1 MDAVR
6 ERTRRIQRGLGDLW
20 SPIFGGFGRV
30 TPIQA
35 EAMPVLLDRR
45 DAVLTSPTASG
56 KSEAALAPAIR
67 DLIDNG
73 GEGAGLLWVIPT
85 RALVADMDRRF
96 RDLLGSLGVPAAF
109 RTSDRAHLPAVPPR
123 ALFTTPES
131 LDSLLCRRRDLFQ
144 NSVRTVVLD
153 ELHLLD
159 GTPRGDQLRVLL
171 RRLVGDHLKAPPHR
185 VILSATVADPPALAA
200 RYIGD
205 AVICT
210 SGRARAIDF
219 ALAGDLDDA
228 IKQCRAAKRH
238 KVLVFCNSRRDCE
251 RLAREADEQ
260 RLWPRDRI
268 SVHHGSL
275 AAALRREV
283 EAGLREARVALCFA
297 TMTLEIGVDIGDL
310 DAIILHE
317 APPTR
322 EAFYQ
327 RVGRGCRREDRIF
340 SVGIAAGPT
349 EAAVFEEY
357 LAPEDA
363 ITITPT
369 PPDLSVVVHQLLSMV
384 FAAPRGR
391 SVEDLHERVEPLCS
405 PAQFSAITDH
415 LVSQG
420 LLRSAGR
427 GRLAAGETVMDMGEK
442 GTIHT
447 NIDEPRT
454 AQVVDQATGKPLGE
468 VSWDPRRG
476 GTVVLGGRSWAVSEG
491 RRGQLVA
498 RAAGTD
504 AGVAAFAPRRS
515 RGRFARFLPPELLAP
530 SSKPT

>member
-1 MDAVR
+1 MDSIRA
-6 ERTRRIQRGLGDLW
+6 RTRRIQRGLGDLW
-20 SPIFGGFGRV
+20 SPVFGGFGRL

-35 EAMPVLLDRR
+35 EALPVLLDRR

-56 KSEAALAPAIR
+56 KSEAALAPAVR
-67 DLIDNG
+67 DLLDTG
-73 GEGAGLLWVIPT
+73 GDGVGLLWVIPT

-96 RDLLGSLGVPAAF
+96 RGLLGSLSVPAAF

-131 LDSLLCRRRDLFQ
+131 LDSLLCRRRDLFK

-159 GTPRGDQLRVLL
+159 GTARGDQLRVLL
-171 RRLVGDHLKAPPHR
+171 RRLEGDHLRERPHR

-205 AVICT
+205 AAICA
-210 SGRARAIDF
+210 SGQAREIDF
-219 ALAGDLDDA
+219 SLAEDLAGALR
-228 IKQCRAAKRH
+228 QCRAAKRH
-238 KVLVFCNSRRDCE
+238 KVLVFCNARRDCE
-251 RLAREADEQ
+251 RLALEADEQ

-283 EAGLREARVALCFA
+283 EAGLRESRVALCFA

-310 DAIILHE
+310 DAAVLNGP
-317 APPTR
+317 PPTR
-322 EAFYQ
+322 EAFHQ
-327 RVGRGCRREDRIF
+327 RVGRACRREDRIF
-340 SVGIAAGPT
+340 SVGIAAGPM
-349 EAAVFEEY
+349 EATIFEEY
-357 LAPEDA
+357 LAPERA
-363 ITITPT
+363 ETMTQA
-369 PPDLSVVVHQLLSMV
+369 PPDLSVVVQQLLSMV

-391 SVEDLHERVEPLCS
+391 SVEDLGKRVEPLCS
-405 PAQFSAITDH
+405 PEQLSAITDH

-427 GRLAAGETVMDMGEK
+427 GVLAAGETVMDMGEQ

-447 NIDEPRT
+447 NIDEPR
-454 AQVVDQATGKPLGE
+454 AMQVVDQTTGRVLGE
-468 VSWDPRRG
+468 VSWDPGRG
-476 GTVVLGGRSWAVSEG
+476 GAVVLGGRSWQVSEG

-498 RAAGTD
+498 RIAGAD
-504 AGVAAFAPRRS
+504 KGVAAFSPRRS
-515 RGRFARFLPPELLAP
+515 RGRFARFLPPELLTPA
-530 SSKPT
+530 SKPA